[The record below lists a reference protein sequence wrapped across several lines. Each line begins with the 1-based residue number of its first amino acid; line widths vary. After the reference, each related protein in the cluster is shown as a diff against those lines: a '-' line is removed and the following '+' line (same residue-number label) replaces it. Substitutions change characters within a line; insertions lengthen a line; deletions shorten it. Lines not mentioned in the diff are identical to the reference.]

1 MTDSQMSEDKE
12 ISTSLTISDMK
23 IINNLIELVAAKGLI
38 RPTDF
43 NIMGSIYEKINMVIK
58 SSANE

>member
-1 MTDSQMSEDKE
+1 MSEDKE

-23 IINNLIELVAAKGLI
+23 IINNLIELVSAKGLI

-43 NIMGSIYEKINMVIK
+43 TTIGSIYDKINMVIK

>member
-1 MTDSQMSEDKE
+1 MSEDKE

-23 IINNLIELVAAKGLI
+23 IINKLIELVYAKGLI

-43 NIMGSIYEKINMVIK
+43 TTIGSIYDKINMVIK

>member
-1 MTDSQMSEDKE
+1 MSEDKE

-23 IINNLIELVAAKGLI
+23 IINNLIELVSAKGLI
-38 RPTDF
+38 KPNDF
-43 NIMGSIYEKINMVIK
+43 TLIGSIYEKINMVIK

>member
-1 MTDSQMSEDKE
+1 MGLQMSEDKE

-23 IINNLIELVAAKGLI
+23 IINNLIELVSAKGLI
-38 RPTDF
+38 RPNDF
-43 NIMGSIYEKINMVIK
+43 TLIGSIYEKINMVIK

>member
-1 MTDSQMSEDKE
+1 MSEDKE

-23 IINNLIELVAAKGLI
+23 IINNLIELVSAKGLI

-43 NIMGSIYEKINMVIK
+43 TTIGSIYEKINMVIK

>member
-1 MTDSQMSEDKE
+1 MSEDKE

-38 RPTDF
+38 RPADF

>member
-1 MTDSQMSEDKE
+1 MSEDKE

-23 IINNLIELVAAKGLI
+23 IINNLIELVATKGLI

-43 NIMGSIYEKINMVIK
+43 TIIGSIYEKINMVIK

>member
-1 MTDSQMSEDKE
+1 MSEDKE
-12 ISTSLTISDMK
+12 NSTSLTISDMK
-23 IINNLIELVAAKGLI
+23 IINNLIELVSAKGLI

-43 NIMGSIYEKINMVIK
+43 TTIGSIYEKINMVIK

>member
-1 MTDSQMSEDKE
+1 MSEDKE

-23 IINNLIELVAAKGLI
+23 IINNLIELVSAKGLI
-38 RPTDF
+38 RPNDF
-43 NIMGSIYEKINMVIK
+43 TLIGSIYEKINMVIK

>member
-1 MTDSQMSEDKE
+1 MGLQMSEDKE

-23 IINNLIELVAAKGLI
+23 IINNLIELVSAKGLI
-38 RPTDF
+38 KPNDF
-43 NIMGSIYEKINMVIK
+43 TLIGSIYEKINMVIK